1 MKDGLYKFQFGSNQD
16 INIFYFH
23 KRWNL
28 QWNPRIKMNDIELLR
43 SSLASPVTFQLKLN
57 YSGFRYCMNHALK
70 ECKSNK
76 HLNIENFIKCQA
88 FFPHL
93 LGKSSSLTKTMDV
106 STNVDQSPLMLRSM
120 PCDWEWQPDMDS
132 FNISIIGENDTHTLE
147 KDTADINASTML
159 KAGYIP
165 ALFCKVYQYVGFK
178 HKKKRVTFAI
188 PFDTNTLMM
197 PTSSSLIHTFVS
209 PWVVLG
215 AVLVIFLALS
225 SIFCYQKNIKLK
237 KHRR

>member
-1 MKDGLYKFQFGSNQD
+1 MKDGLYRFQFGSNQD

-28 QWNPRIKMNDIELLR
+28 QWSPTIKMNDVELLR

-57 YSGFRYCMNHALK
+57 YSGFRYCMIHAIK
-70 ECKSNK
+70 ECQSNE
-76 HLNIENFIKCQA
+76 HLNIKNFIKCQA
-88 FFPHL
+88 FFPHF
-93 LGKSSSLTKTMDV
+93 LGENSSLTKTMDI
-106 STNVDQSPLMLRSM
+106 STNFDKSALMLHSM

-132 FNISIIGENDTHTLE
+132 FNISIIGKNDTHTLA
-147 KDTADINASTML
+147 KDTADINTSTML
-159 KAGYIP
+159 NAGYIP
-165 ALFCKVYQYVGFK
+165 ALSCKVYQYVRFK

-188 PFDTNTLMM
+188 PFDTNTLIL
-197 PTSSSLIHTFVS
+197 PTSSSFIHTFDS

>member
-1 MKDGLYKFQFGSNQD
+1 MKDGLYRFQFGSKQD
-16 INIFYFH
+16 IHIFYFH

-57 YSGFRYCMNHALK
+57 YSGFRYCMNHVFK
-70 ECKSNK
+70 ECKSNE
-76 HLNIENFIKCQA
+76 HLNIKNFIKCQA
-88 FFPHL
+88 FFPPL
-93 LGKSSSLTKTMDV
+93 LGKNSSFTKTMDV
-106 STNVDQSPLMLRSM
+106 STNFDKSALMLHSM

-132 FNISIIGENDTHTLE
+132 FNISIIGKNHTHTLE
-147 KDTADINASTML
+147 KATADINASKT
-159 KAGYIP
+159 GYIP

-188 PFDTNTLMM
+188 PFDTNAFIL
-197 PTSSSLIHTFVS
+197 PTPSSLIPTFVS

-225 SIFCYQKNIKLK
+225 SIFCYQKNIRSK
-237 KHRR
+237 KQRR

>member
-1 MKDGLYKFQFGSNQD
+1 MKDGLYRFQFGSKQD

-43 SSLASPVTFQLKLN
+43 SSLATPVTFQLKLN
-57 YSGFRYCMNHALK
+57 YSGFRYCMKHVFK
-70 ECKSNK
+70 ECKSNE
-76 HLNIENFIKCQA
+76 HLNIKNFIKCQA

-93 LGKSSSLTKTMDV
+93 LGKNSSLTKTMDV
-106 STNVDQSPLMLRSM
+106 STNFDKSALMLHSM

-132 FNISIIGENDTHTLE
+132 FNISIIGKNDTHTLG
-147 KDTADINASTML
+147 
-159 KAGYIP
+159 KATSSKTGYIP

-188 PFDTNTLMM
+188 PFDTNTLIL
-197 PTSSSLIHTFVS
+197 PTSSSLIPTFVS

-225 SIFCYQKNIKLK
+225 SIFCYQKNIRSK
-237 KHRR
+237 KQRR

>member
-1 MKDGLYKFQFGSNQD
+1 MKDGLYRFQFGSKQD
-16 INIFYFH
+16 IHIFYFH

-57 YSGFRYCMNHALK
+57 YSGFRYCLNHVFK
-70 ECKSNK
+70 ECKSNE
-76 HLNIENFIKCQA
+76 HLNIKNFIKCQA

-93 LGKSSSLTKTMDV
+93 LGKNSSLTKTMDV
-106 STNVDQSPLMLRSM
+106 STNFDKSALMLHSM

-132 FNISIIGENDTHTLE
+132 FNISIIGKNDTHTLG
-147 KDTADINASTML
+147 KATASKT
-159 KAGYIP
+159 GYIP

-188 PFDTNTLMM
+188 PFDTNTLIL
-197 PTSSSLIHTFVS
+197 PTSSSLIPTFVS

-225 SIFCYQKNIKLK
+225 SIFCYQKNIRSK
-237 KHRR
+237 KQRR

>member
-1 MKDGLYKFQFGSNQD
+1 MKDGLYRFQFGSNQD

-28 QWNPRIKMNDIELLR
+28 QWNPGIQMNDIELLR

-57 YSGFRYCMNHALK
+57 YSGFRYCMNHAFK
-70 ECKSNK
+70 NCKSNK
-76 HLNIENFIKCQA
+76 HLDIKNFIKCRA

-93 LGKSSSLTKTMDV
+93 LGKNSSLTKTMDV
-106 STNVDQSPLMLRSM
+106 STNVDQSALLLHGM

-132 FNISIIGENDTHTLE
+132 FKISIIGENDTHTLE
-147 KDTADINASTML
+147 KDTADINAPTML
-159 KAGYIP
+159 KVGYIP
-165 ALFCKVYQYVGFK
+165 ALSCKVYQYVGFK

-188 PFDTNTLMM
+188 PFDTNTLIL

-225 SIFCYQKNIKLK
+225 SIFFYQKNIKSK
-237 KHRR
+237 KQRR

>member
-1 MKDGLYKFQFGSNQD
+1 MKDGLYRFQFGSKQD
-16 INIFYFH
+16 IHIFYFH

-43 SSLASPVTFQLKLN
+43 SPLASPVTFQLKLN
-57 YSGFRYCMNHALK
+57 YSGFRYCMRHVFK
-70 ECKSNK
+70 ECKSNE
-76 HLNIENFIKCQA
+76 HLNIKNFIKCQA

-93 LGKSSSLTKTMDV
+93 LGKNSSLTKTMDV
-106 STNVDQSPLMLRSM
+106 STNFDKSALMLHSM

-132 FNISIIGENDTHTLE
+132 FNISIIGKNHTHTLE
-147 KDTADINASTML
+147 KATADINASKT
-159 KAGYIP
+159 GYIP

-188 PFDTNTLMM
+188 PFDTNKLIL
-197 PTSSSLIHTFVS
+197 PTPSSLIPTFVS

-215 AVLVIFLALS
+215 AILVIFLALS

-237 KHRR
+237 KHGR